1 MKLGYVLAAVLLLS
15 STVNVSAAEADMQA
29 LLNTVKDRV
38 AREQA
43 TDQQRLATFR
53 RSSQEQAALLQQA
66 EARLA
71 ASQQRQTELKT
82 LFDEQEAL
90 LAEQQN
96 LLKNRTGQLGEIFG
110 VVKQQA
116 KDLQGVLMDSLVSAE
131 LPGRAERLEFSGQ
144 QKVLTRNELE
154 ALWQTFQQELI
165 YSGQV
170 KAFEAP
176 VVLTSGETR
185 TAEVIRVGAFN
196 AVTADGEFLVYADDR
211 LKQLARQPDSSVREQ
226 AAAFV
231 RGEGDT
237 LLVDP
242 NRGGLLQ
249 LLSLKPTLQARIEQ
263 GGGVGYLI
271 IGLGIIG
278 LLVALWRLLVSS
290 YTGLRIRRQL
300 AAVQSPREDN
310 PLGRLLLAAQAGGT
324 REDMEVRLDAALLA
338 ETPKLEQGLAILKLI
353 AAVAPL
359 LGLLGTVTGM
369 IGTFQSITLFG
380 TGDPKMMAGGI
391 SQALITTVLGL
402 CVAIPLLFCHSH
414 LFSRTRRTLQF
425 LQQKSLA
432 ILVEREEAQQPEAL
446 AEDYPEAAN
455 AA

>member
-1 MKLGYVLAAVLLLS
+1 MRTGFLLTALLLFS
-15 STVNVSAAEADMQA
+15 GSMNLVAAEVDMQA
-29 LLNTVKDRV
+29 LLNTVQDRV

-53 RSSQEQAALLQQA
+53 QSSNEQAQLLRQA
-66 EARLA
+66 EARLT
-71 ASQQRQTELKT
+71 ASQARQTELKT
-82 LFDEQEAL
+82 QFDEQEAL

-116 KDLQGVLMDSLVSAE
+116 KDLQSVLLDSLVSAE
-131 LPGRAERLEFSGQ
+131 LPGRSERLDFSEQ
-144 QKVLTRNELE
+144 QEVLTRTELD
-154 ALWQTFQQELI
+154 ALWQAFQQELV

-170 KAFEAP
+170 KAFVAP
-176 VVLTSGETR
+176 VVMANGETH
-185 TAEVIRVGAFN
+185 TAEVVRIGAFN
-196 AVTADGEFLVYADDR
+196 AITEDGEFLMYVDNR

-226 AAAFV
+226 AASFI
-231 RGEGDT
+231 RGETDT
-237 LLVDP
+237 VLVDP

-249 LLSLKPTLQARIEQ
+249 LLALKPTLQARIEQ

-271 IGLGIIG
+271 IGLGVIG
-278 LLVALWRLLVSS
+278 LLVALWRVLVSG
-290 YTGLRIRRQL
+290 YTGLQIRRQL
-300 AAVQSPREDN
+300 SAVQQPRQDN
-310 PLGRLLLAAQAGGT
+310 PLGRLLFAAKGGSS
-324 REDMEVRLDAALLA
+324 REDMEIRLDAALLA
-338 ETPKLEQGLAILKLI
+338 ETPKLEQGLALLKLI

-432 ILVEREEAQQPEAL
+432 ILVEHEEANQPEKPM
-446 AEDYPEAAN
+446 DGYPEAAN